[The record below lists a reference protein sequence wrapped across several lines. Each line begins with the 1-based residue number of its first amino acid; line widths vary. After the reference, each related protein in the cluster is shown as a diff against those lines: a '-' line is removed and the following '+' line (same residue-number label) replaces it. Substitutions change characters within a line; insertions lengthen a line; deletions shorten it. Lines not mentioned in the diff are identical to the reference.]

1 MSRGR
6 IRRKERIRRPLRNEK
21 CLDFWLFES
30 IITCMFLA
38 NFYTD
43 IDFRLIKGSF
53 LAHYLAHWL
62 IFSPALLAHR
72 LIIRL
77 TFVSFFMLLIFC
89 NLLQM
94 FLGTKFRK
102 ERKWWKS
109 CRKNYSKNCKE
120 GKQRKL
126 QKKATFSFF

>member
-1 MSRGR
+1 
-6 IRRKERIRRPLRNEK
+6 
-21 CLDFWLFES
+21 
-30 IITCMFLA
+30 MFLA

-43 IDFRLIKGSF
+43 IEFRLIKGSF
-53 LAHYLAHWL
+53 LAYYLAHWLIFSPALLAHRLKAHFWL

-94 FLGTKFRK
+94 FLGTNL
-102 ERKWWKS
+102 E
-109 CRKNYSKNCKE
+109 
-120 GKQRKL
+120 
-126 QKKATFSFF
+126 QKD